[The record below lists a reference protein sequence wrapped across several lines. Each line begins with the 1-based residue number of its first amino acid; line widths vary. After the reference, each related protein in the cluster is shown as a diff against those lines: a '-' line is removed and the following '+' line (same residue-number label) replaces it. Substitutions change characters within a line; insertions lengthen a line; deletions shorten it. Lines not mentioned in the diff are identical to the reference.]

1 MAQPSLEPRYP
12 GFLKARQGAGAG
24 RKARTR
30 SHLGDWVHC
39 GIKLLACKL
48 HANRCKTACFML
60 ICRVESYDIFGN
72 RAAALVPGHCRTRVP
87 FFFLSFIIMI
97 GPINLGLAVILPLLA
112 CKPGSCHPQGLPLQ
126 SPGPAWAHAWSE
138 VSSQLSGY
146 TCPRWALAGR
156 LRLPHMVSL
165 HPAGCPGLSQAPG
178 FREQERASV
187 AT

>member
-1 MAQPSLEPRYP
+1 MAQPSLEPRSP

-39 GIKLLACKL
+39 GVKLLACKL

-87 FFFLSFIIMI
+87 FFFLSFIIMM
-97 GPINLGLAVILPLLA
+97 GPINLGLAVIPPLLA
-112 CKPGSCHPQGLPLQ
+112 CKPGSCHPQGLP
-126 SPGPAWAHAWSE
+126 
-138 VSSQLSGY
+138 
-146 TCPRWALAGR
+146 R
-156 LRLPHMVSL
+156 LRRRRRGKQPKQHL
-165 HPAGCPGLSQAPG
+165 HIPPLRRLLRSRGDG
-178 FREQERASV
+178 R
-187 AT
+187 